1 MSLIIAL
8 GSNIGDKLENF
19 QVALDKLIESFGEPI
34 AISSIYTSEP
44 LGEVEQPDFFNAV
57 IEFKSPNLSPTEIL
71 RNCLS
76 IEEAMG
82 RKRTIHWGPRIIDI
96 DILFIDELK
105 VSEKHLTIPHPE
117 ISNRS
122 FVVRPL
128 MELPFYVSHKNN
140 FSFPDTF
147 DLEAYKSDKF
157 FLDRKK

>member
-1 MSLIIAL
+1 MSLVLAI
-8 GSNIGDKLENF
+8 GSNIGNKLENF
-19 QVALDKLIESFGEPI
+19 ERALSELSDHFGNPI

-57 IEFKSPNLSPTEIL
+57 LEFQSPSMPPLEVLKT
-71 RNCLS
+71 CLS

-82 RKRTIHWGPRIIDI
+82 RKRTVHWGPRIIDI
-96 DILFIDELK
+96 DILYIDDK
-105 VSEKHLTIPHPE
+105 VVREADLTIPHPE

-128 MELPFYVSHKNN
+128 MELPYFAQHKEKLCLPNS
-140 FSFPDTF
+140 FS
-147 DLEAYKSDKF
+147 LEAYKSDKF